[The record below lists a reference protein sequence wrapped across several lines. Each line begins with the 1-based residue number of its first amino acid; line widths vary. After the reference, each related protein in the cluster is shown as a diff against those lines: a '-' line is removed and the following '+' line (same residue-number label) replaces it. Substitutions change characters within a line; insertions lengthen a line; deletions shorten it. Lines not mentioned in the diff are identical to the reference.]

1 MALHEEQLEALG
13 ERLVPLFQEFESG
26 VIADIVRRLK
36 KTGTLTESAEQM
48 ARSLRDKG
56 FSPAA
61 IHRQVMK
68 AIRADKALQKAIEE
82 NTIAAKSAILKQ
94 IEALRARAGPEI
106 QSAVEEAG
114 NTAFNNDL
122 SQWKGKGKPV
132 KGSAFEQL
140 IKAMQTRA
148 DDEILNLTKSLGFR
162 FPSGH
167 MVHYQQAYSH
177 SLNVALTKISTGAY
191 SYQQALEEAVRDL
204 ARSGVR
210 VVNFES
216 GVTRQA
222 DTAVRNA
229 MLTTSSQLAGQITM
243 QNMAEA
249 DTNLVEVSKH
259 WGARTGKGHGN
270 HAAWQGGI
278 YCVEGSDENHRN
290 LQEATGYPGDPRGLH
305 GYNCRH
311 SFYPFWEGISQ
322 PTQWPDEPPPVEI
335 NGKKYTYYEITQAQ
349 RRMEREIRAMK
360 REEFGLREAGMNA
373 KADAARGR
381 YRGMIREYNEFSA
394 AAGVSPKRA
403 RLRIA
408 TISK

>member
-1 MALHEEQLEALG
+1 
-13 ERLVPLFQEFESG
+13 
-26 VIADIVRRLK
+26 
-36 KTGTLTESAEQM
+36 
-48 ARSLRDKG
+48 
-56 FSPAA
+56 
-61 IHRQVMK
+61 
-68 AIRADKALQKAIEE
+68 
-82 NTIAAKSAILKQ
+82 
-94 IEALRARAGPEI
+94 
-106 QSAVEEAG
+106 
-114 NTAFNNDL
+114 
-122 SQWKGKGKPV
+122 
-132 KGSAFEQL
+132 
-140 IKAMQTRA
+140 
-148 DDEILNLTKSLGFR
+148 
-162 FPSGH
+162 
-167 MVHYQQAYSH
+167 
-177 SLNVALTKISTGAY
+177 
-191 SYQQALEEAVRDL
+191 
-204 ARSGVR
+204 
-210 VVNFES
+210 
-216 GVTRQA
+216 
-222 DTAVRNA
+222 
-229 MLTTSSQLAGQITM
+229 
-243 QNMAEA
+243 MAEA

-290 LQEATGYPGDPRGLH
+290 LQEATSYPGDPRGLH